1 MLPVARRA
9 PATIHRLVAAEAAEE
24 QLAWEAR
31 QRNPAAIAAAVAAVG
46 IFAGTLWRGL
56 ILSDRP
62 TSGILESITRAE
74 EPGPIGSLPSLRIP
88 TLEFYDERAT
98 SVLLSSV
105 VTALGY
111 LALGWALTY
120 LAVAVRARRAEF
132 PRPVVYLPLIGGG
145 LQALTTVV
153 AAFGTDAA
161 IGNFLD
167 GPRTVDAA
175 NDITAT
181 GLTVFATILGLPGAL
196 ALALALVFTALNGMR
211 VGLLTRF
218 MGVLGIITGVLQI
231 LPFGGPLPVVQC
243 FWLLMLAVLFA
254 GVWPGG
260 APPAWHTG
268 KAQPWPS
275 SAEIREQRARAAA
288 ERRGETYEPAQQPE
302 REPVTAGPSPSAS
315 ARKRKRKR
323 R

>member
-1 MLPVARRA
+1 VA
-9 PATIHRLVAAEAAEE
+9 VEDAED
-24 QLAWEAR
+24 QLAWEER
-31 QRNPAAIAAAVAAVG
+31 QRRPAAAAAAVAAVG

-56 ILSDRP
+56 ALGDRP
-62 TSGILESITRAE
+62 SSGILESISRAE

-88 TLEFYDERAT
+88 TLEFYDDHAT
-98 SVLLSSV
+98 SVLLSSAL
-105 VTALGY
+105 TGLGY

-120 LAVAVRARRAEF
+120 LAVAVRARRREF
-132 PRPVVYLPLIGGG
+132 PRFVVYLPLMGGV
-145 LQALTTVV
+145 LQALTTIV

-161 IGNFLD
+161 INNFLD

-175 NDITAT
+175 NEITAS

-196 ALALALVFTALNGMR
+196 CLSLALVFIGLNGMR
-211 VGLLTRF
+211 TGLLTRF

-254 GVWPGG
+254 GQWPGG
-260 APPAWHTG
+260 VPPAWRTG
-268 KAQPWPS
+268 KAEPWPS
-275 SAEIREQRARAAA
+275 SAEIRAQRAKAAA
-288 ERRGETYEPAQQPE
+288 ERRGEQPAPETELE
-302 REPVTAGPSPSAS
+302 REPVTAGPLPSAS

>member
-1 MLPVARRA
+1 
-9 PATIHRLVAAEAAEE
+9 VAAEEFEE

-31 QRNPAAIAAAVAAVG
+31 QRTRAAIAAAVAALG

-56 ILSDRP
+56 ALSDRP
-62 TSGILESITRAE
+62 TSGLLESLTRAE
-74 EPGPIGSLPSLRIP
+74 EPGPIGSLPSLRTP
-88 TLEFYDERAT
+88 TLEFYDERAA

-105 VTALGY
+105 VTGIGY

-132 PRPVVYLPLIGGG
+132 PRAVVYLPLIGGV
-145 LQALTTVV
+145 LQALTTVI

-161 IGNFLD
+161 IGSFLD
-167 GPRTVDAA
+167 GSRTVDAA
-175 NDITAT
+175 SDITAT

-196 ALALALVFTALNGMR
+196 CLALGLVFVSLNAMR
-211 VGLLTRF
+211 TGLLTRF
-218 MGVLGIITGVLQI
+218 MGVLGIIAGVLQI

-254 GVWPGG
+254 GQWPGG
-260 APPAWHTG
+260 MPPAWRSG
-268 KAQPWPS
+268 KAEPWPS
-275 SAEIREQRARAAA
+275 SAEIRKQRAEAAA
-288 ERRGETYEPAQQPE
+288 ARRGDAPAPEP
-302 REPVTAGPSPSAS
+302 EPVTAGPSPATS

>member
-1 MLPVARRA
+1 
-9 PATIHRLVAAEAAEE
+9 VAAEEAED
-24 QLAWEAR
+24 QLVWEAR
-31 QRNPAAIAAAVAAVG
+31 QRRPAAAAAAIAAVG
-46 IFAGTLWRGL
+46 IFVGTLWRGL
-56 ILSDRP
+56 ALGDRP
-62 TSGILESITRAE
+62 TAGLLESLTRAE
-74 EPGPIGSLPSLRIP
+74 EPGPIGRMQSLRIQ

-105 VTALGY
+105 LAGIGY

-120 LAVAVRARRAEF
+120 LAVAVRARRPEF
-132 PRPVVYLPLIGGG
+132 PRFVVYLPLIGGV

-161 IGNFLD
+161 IGKFLD

-196 ALALALVFTALNGMR
+196 ALALALVFVSLNAMR
-211 VGLLTRF
+211 TGLLTRF

-243 FWLLMLAVLFA
+243 FWLLTLAVLFA
-254 GVWPGG
+254 GQWPGG
-260 APPAWHTG
+260 VPPAWRSG
-268 KAQPWPS
+268 KAEPWPS
-275 SAEIREQRARAAA
+275 SAQIREQRAKAAA
-288 ERRGETYEPAQQPE
+288 ERRGETYEPAPE
-302 REPVTAGPSPSAS
+302 PEPVGAGPSPAAS

>member
-1 MLPVARRA
+1 VA
-9 PATIHRLVAAEAAEE
+9 VEDAED

-31 QRNPAAIAAAVAAVG
+31 QRKPAAAAAAVAAVG
-46 IFAGTLWRGL
+46 IFVGTLWRGL
-56 ILSDRP
+56 ILDDRP
-62 TSGILESITRAE
+62 TSGILESLSRAE
-74 EPGPIGSLPSLRIP
+74 QPGPIGGLPSLRIP
-88 TLEFYDERAT
+88 ALEFYDERAT
-98 SVLLSSV
+98 TVLLSSV
-105 VTALGY
+105 VTGIGY

-132 PRPVVYLPLIGGG
+132 PRFVVYLPLIGGI
-145 LQALTTVV
+145 LQAITTIV

-161 IGNFLD
+161 IRTFLD

-175 NDITAT
+175 NDITAS

-196 ALALALVFTALNGMR
+196 ALALGLVFVGLNAMR
-211 VGLLTRF
+211 TGLLTRF
-218 MGVLGIITGVLQI
+218 MGVLAIITGVLQI
-231 LPFGGPLPVVQC
+231 LPFGGPLPVVQS

-254 GVWPGG
+254 GQWPGG
-260 APPAWHTG
+260 VPPAWRTG
-268 KAQPWPS
+268 KAEPWPS
-275 SAEIREQRARAAA
+275 SAQIREQRAKAAA
-288 ERRGETYEPAQQPE
+288 ERRGETHEPEPD